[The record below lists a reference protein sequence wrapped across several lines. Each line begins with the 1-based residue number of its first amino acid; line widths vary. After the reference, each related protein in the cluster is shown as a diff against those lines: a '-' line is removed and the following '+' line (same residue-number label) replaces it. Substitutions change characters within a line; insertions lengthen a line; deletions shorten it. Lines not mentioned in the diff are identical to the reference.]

1 MDRLEEIRKRDAQE
15 IEAADM
21 WIHHYTACSDRRWL
35 LGEVERL
42 QERIQHKLEEE
53 AAYLDT
59 IRQYAETRDQYA
71 AEVEAQREEL
81 GRLIREQAVLK
92 DEDNRLLGEVDRLVE
107 EIETLKQWIKDAKC
121 ALNGE
126 R

>member
-1 MDRLEEIRKRDAQE
+1 MDNKLEEIRKRDAQE

-21 WIHHYTACSDRRWL
+21 WIHHYPACSDRRWL
-35 LGEVERL
+35 LGE
-42 QERIQHKLEEE
+42 I
-53 AAYLDT
+53 D
-59 IRQYAETRDQYA
+59 
-71 AEVEAQREEL
+71 AQREEL

-92 DEDNRLLGEVDRLVE
+92 DEDNRLLHEVDRLMA